1 MADKIKGAIWS
12 KMTEGREL
20 KVRSVSNMG
29 PGDYDPKYLNNKA
42 VPSAAFKS

>member
-12 KMTEGREL
+12 KMTEGR